1 MLSQC
6 GRLLPATNK
15 YALFKTASRKRLY
28 SSLADRYHPKV
39 SLLPFT
45 NDVLTVQSKLDLLVP
60 PMFGVVAAIKG
71 YAEMLFGKDVVES
84 GIKRTNF
91 KAVYIPTWKVDCM
104 NSFISDLGDSDHPT
118 VMHLREVTVPGIDHH
133 PLARWVKSF
142 PTDADEAKPFSKDH
156 LEPLNGTY
164 DILAL
169 PFTTSPLAVPQ
180 ALKEAPYGDVE
191 IMEGWSIDPRSV
203 EFQMLVAY
211 PLLHPAFLAEYT
223 LGEKHITVL
232 AHGYHD
238 YFSVWGH
245 ASHRDVWVNTEQG
258 ATVTYLRANKPIVGG
273 PAAIPNFIDDEN
285 TASNLEKIA
294 HEPDMSDLRIQP
306 VSSANATRN
315 WMTLAGKV
323 DEVGFLIE
331 TIPATNARIIRI
343 EVTPGLRAKKSEVE
357 GDPRAPLKK
366 QLDELKQEADKIK
379 PEWLKQWEQQTSQQ

>member
-1 MLSQC
+1 
-6 GRLLPATNK
+6 
-15 YALFKTASRKRLY
+15 
-28 SSLADRYHPKV
+28 
-39 SLLPFT
+39 
-45 NDVLTVQSKLDLLVP
+45 
-60 PMFGVVAAIKG
+60 MFGVVAAIKG
-71 YAEMLFGKDVVES
+71 YAEMLF
-84 GIKRTNF
+84 
-91 KAVYIPTWKVDCM
+91 
-104 NSFISDLGDSDHPT
+104 
-118 VMHLREVTVPGIDHH
+118 GIDHH

-323 DEVGFLIE
+323 DE